1 MLNTFYLAHI
11 TVVLIE
17 GSLICIGNTFSI
29 FVFWNQRQSL
39 KRACYL
45 LLNLSVAD
53 LLVGVSEMVVIVTE
67 TIPRRKLSHSHGE
80 VVTAIVGP
88 VANVS
93 VFTLVVISLER
104 ACAVLYPF
112 RHRTAGNRVYIIS
125 IIAIWIA
132 GFCLVT
138 VNLLLLHGLIGELAA
153 FLALTSTIFISLC
166 VVLSQSQI
174 G

>member
-1 MLNTFYLAHI
+1 
-11 TVVLIE
+11 
-17 GSLICIGNTFSI
+17 
-29 FVFWNQRQSL
+29 
-39 KRACYL
+39 
-45 LLNLSVAD
+45 
-53 LLVGVSEMVVIVTE
+53 MVVIVTE

-166 VVLSQSQI
+166 VVLASYMKIRAKSRRSARLNVDQETDNRKLIERNIKLS
-174 G
+174 